1 MEGKNPNLASQLK
14 YISSCEV
21 SQDSQG
27 FTLKIAASL
36 CSVLSVSVLS
46 YGRGEAAHLYCGF
59 KKLDKTFFFDFF
71 CVF

>member
-1 MEGKNPNLASQLK
+1 MEGKNPNLVCLQLK

-21 SQDSQG
+21 LQDSQG
-27 FTLKIAASL
+27 FTLNFAASL

-46 YGRGEAAHLYCGF
+46 YGRGEAAHLQ
-59 KKLDKTFFFDFF
+59 LDKTFFFQIF